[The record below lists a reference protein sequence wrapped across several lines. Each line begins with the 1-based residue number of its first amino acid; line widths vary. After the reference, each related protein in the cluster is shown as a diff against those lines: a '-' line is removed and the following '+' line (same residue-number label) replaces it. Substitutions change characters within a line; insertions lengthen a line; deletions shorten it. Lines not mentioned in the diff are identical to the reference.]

1 MHYNWS
7 YFVFYKFVY
16 RTKIF
21 SIIFSILFSIKKI
34 FAVVLAC
41 CIACTCLVIPASAST
56 KNLPSNWSHFI
67 SDLSDDFNAYRS
79 GNITLTDFF
88 DLYAKDCLKWGY
100 NNVSDVTHFKDVL
113 KGLEN
118 LGVDVPRAWKQY
130 FYEYNDIEKDDSIL
144 NGYGAV
150 CIQKIH
156 SRSDDVVQNTH
167 IYYGNYGIIKDGVF
181 ANIYAP
187 KIICKYTDN
196 SHNADTITYEY
207 KDVTSIG
214 GAFMND
220 TYNYAET
227 LFYGDWRYDDGSNF
241 DGTSEFPDK
250 QIPNYDDDSI
260 PENELIDF
268 FDKLLEDLKLQ
279 FPDLSNLEGL
289 LNAILAKLGTLDS
302 DNDNELLE
310 YILVAIKELKN
321 NGETA
326 DNSELLKIL
335 EELKNALIIK
345 DGDKVTTTAQ
355 LLEML
360 VQNQIRRSDI
370 TIDSSAYNQRYA
382 LIEAKI
388 LGKFSFISEIKN
400 FVQYAI
406 DSYSKT
412 ENSPTIKIDLFNYQH
427 TIDFSAFDSSINLV
441 RWIVAAFV
449 YLSYAF
455 ATFRKIPSYIN
466 GGDNQ

>member
-1 MHYNWS
+1 M
-7 YFVFYKFVY
+7 K
-16 RTKIF
+16 
-21 SIIFSILFSIKKI
+21 LKKI
-34 FAVVLAC
+34 FAVILAC

-67 SDLSDDFNAYRS
+67 SDLSDNFNAYRN

-100 NNVSDVTHFKDVL
+100 NNVSDATHFKDVL

-118 LGVDVPRAWKQY
+118 LGYDVPKAWKQY
-130 FYEYNDIEKDDSIL
+130 FYEYNDIEKDDSVL
-144 NGYGAV
+144 DGYGAV
-150 CIQKIH
+150 CQH
-156 SRSDDVVQNTH
+156 YSNGELSNTL
-167 IYYGNYGIIKDGVF
+167 YCAYGIIHKQWGNQIVGYSDG
-181 ANIYAP
+181 
-187 KIICKYTDN
+187 
-196 SHNADTITYEY
+196 
-207 KDVTSIG
+207 DVTCRNVYVNGKIFTDSPAVVG
-214 GAFMND
+214 YLND
-220 TYNYAET
+220 EYGNTFV
-227 LFYGDWRYDDGSNF
+227 FYGDWRYDDGSNF
-241 DGTSEFPDK
+241 DGTSEFSDK
-250 QIPNYDDDSI
+250 QMPNYDDDSI

-321 NGETA
+321 NGETV

-382 LIEAKI
+382 LIEAKL

-427 TIDFSAFDSSINLV
+427 TIDFSVFDDSINLI